1 MKIAYIKQ
9 LDMIDAYDEIS
20 RYSIAGITD
29 GYRFDLRQINDFEKA
44 DMIYT
49 KCSSNSFKSEGINNV
64 LVFNKIAA
72 KDTILVKTGYYYIN
86 GREYYLFP
94 SKDEINVLNEK
105 YINFSNV
112 DISGDEITTFKST
125 NNYVRNSEMLFR
137 GINELY
143 NYDATKSELKGVS
156 FMNAITACDNFNL

>member
-1 MKIAYIKQ
+1 MKYSVDNLFNLDRVGIRISASLQ
-9 LDMIDAYDEIS
+9 L
-20 RYSIAGITD
+20 
-29 GYRFDLRQINDFEKA
+29 
-44 DMIYT
+44 
-49 KCSSNSFKSEGINNV
+49 
-64 LVFNKIAA
+64 
-72 KDTILVKTGYYYIN
+72 
-86 GREYYLFP
+86 
-94 SKDEINVLNEK
+94 

-143 NYDATKSELKGVS
+143 NYDATKSELEGVS